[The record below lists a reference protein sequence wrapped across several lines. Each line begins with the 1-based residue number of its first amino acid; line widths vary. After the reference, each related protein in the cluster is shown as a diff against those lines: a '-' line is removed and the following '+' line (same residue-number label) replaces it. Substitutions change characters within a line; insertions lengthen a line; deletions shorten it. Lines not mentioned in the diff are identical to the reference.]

1 MRNPANRANRI
12 GFDGPAA
19 GSAPSRCGECRLF
32 RHDCLCDLLPR
43 VETRTRVVV
52 VLHQLEDHKTSNTG
66 RLAHRCLPNSEIVIR
81 GDPERALRA
90 HLARQAARDGQTE
103 AAPDPV
109 AAATAGPPTA
119 PRWPDW
125 TAHGDP
131 VLLFPHPDALPLET
145 WRDHG
150 RPLTLIVPDGTWGQ
164 GQRVRHRT
172 PGLAGIPCAAIS
184 RAEPSNYRLR
194 TASDP
199 RRLATLEAIAEAL
212 GILEGDEPR
221 RQLLAIFDVMVQ
233 RSLRARCGGPR

>member
-1 MRNPANRANRI
+1 MRNPANRANVEGADAPRP
-12 GFDGPAA
+12 GPPA
-19 GSAPSRCGECRLF
+19 RCPHCRLF
-32 RHDCLCDLLPR
+32 QSDCLCGLLPR
-43 VETRTRVVV
+43 VDTRTRVVV

-66 RLAHRCLPNSEIVIR
+66 RLAHRCLPNSEIVFR
-81 GDPERALRA
+81 GDPERARRV
-90 HLARQAARDGQTE
+90 HLQRQAARAGLAPPVFAPE
-103 AAPDPV
+103 AG
-109 AAATAGPPTA
+109 TAGEAPAA

-131 VLLFPHPDALPLET
+131 VLLFPHPDAVPLER
-145 WRDHG
+145 WRNHG

-172 PGLAGIPCAAIS
+172 PGLAAVPCAAIS
-184 RAEPSNYRLR
+184 RAEPSHYRLR

-233 RSLRARCGGPR
+233 RSLRARAGGPR

>member
-1 MRNPANRANRI
+1 MRHPANRAA
-12 GFDGPAA
+12 FPDLAGPA
-19 GSAPSRCGECRLF
+19 SDAPARCPQCRLF
-32 RHDCLCDLLPR
+32 QFDCLCGLIPR
-43 VETRTRVVV
+43 IETRTRVVV
-52 VLHQLEDHKTSNTG
+52 VLHQLEDHKPSNTG

-81 GDPERALRA
+81 GDPERARQV
-90 HLARQAARDGQTE
+90 HLARQAARVGQGGPAPVPM
-103 AAPDPV
+103 AAVPV
-109 AAATAGPPTA
+109 EPPPP

-131 VLLFPHPDALPLET
+131 VLLFPHPDAVPLER
-145 WRDHG
+145 WRDHP

-172 PGLAGIPCAAIS
+172 PGLADIPCAAIS
-184 RAEPSNYRLR
+184 RPEPSNYRLR

-233 RSLRARCGGPR
+233 RSLRARAGGRR

>member
-1 MRNPANRANRI
+1 MRNPANRANSFGI
-12 GFDGPAA
+12 DGV
-19 GSAPSRCGECRLF
+19 PSSRPERCAQCRLLL
-32 RHDCLCDLLPR
+32 RDCLCDLLPR

-81 GDPERALRA
+81 GDPERARHT
-90 HLARQAARDGQTE
+90 HLARQALRDVQGDHAHGSMA
-103 AAPDPV
+103 AAPSDPL
-109 AAATAGPPTA
+109 TAR
-119 PRWPDW
+119 RWPDW

-131 VLLFPHPDALPLET
+131 VLLFPHPDAVPLES
-145 WRDHG
+145 WRGHA

-172 PGLAGIPCAAIS
+172 PGLAGVPCAAIS
-184 RAEPSNYRLR
+184 RAAPSNYRLR

-221 RQLLAIFDVMVQ
+221 QALLTIFDVMVQ
-233 RSLRARCGGPR
+233 RSLRARAGGPR

>member
-1 MRNPANRANRI
+1 MRNPANRANSFGI
-12 GFDGPAA
+12 DGVTGGRPE
-19 GSAPSRCGECRLF
+19 RCAQCRLF
-32 RHDCLCDLLPR
+32 RHHCLCGLLPR

-66 RLAHRCLPNSEIVIR
+66 RLAHRCLPNSEIVFR
-81 GDPERALRA
+81 GDPERARRA
-90 HLARQAARDGQTE
+90 YLAKRAPPLEPDE
-103 AAPDPV
+103 PDPGAV
-109 AAATAGPPTA
+109 AITRAPPAG

-131 VLLFPHPDALPLET
+131 VLLFPHPDAAPLER
-145 WRDHG
+145 WRDHP
-150 RPLTLIVPDGTWGQ
+150 RPLTLIVPDGTWRQ

-172 PGLAGIPCAAIS
+172 PGLATIPCAAIS
-184 RAEPSNYRLR
+184 RPEPSNYRLR

-221 RQLLAIFDVMVQ
+221 RALLAIFDVMVQ
-233 RSLRARCGGPR
+233 RSLRARAGGPR

>member
-1 MRNPANRANRI
+1 MRNPANRA
-12 GFDGPAA
+12 DPAATAGPA
-19 GSAPSRCGECRLF
+19 GGAPPRCGQCRLF
-32 RHDCLCDLLPR
+32 QHHCLCGLLPR

-66 RLAHRCLPNSEIVIR
+66 RLAHRCLPNSEIVFR
-81 GDPERALRA
+81 GDPERARLA
-90 HLARQAARDGQTE
+90 HLARQAGRAGH
-103 AAPDPV
+103 AAPP
-109 AAATAGPPTA
+109 AEPSTEPPGEA
-119 PRWPDW
+119 PASPRWPEW

-131 VLLFPHPDALPLET
+131 VLLFPHPDAVPLER
-145 WRDHG
+145 WRDHP

-172 PGLAGIPCAAIS
+172 PGLASVPCAAIS

-233 RSLRARCGGPR
+233 RSLRARAGGSR